1 MLALTDFLSM
11 LLENLLSIAYAC
23 VMGGL
28 TWSLLLLGSWTL
40 RTQRAE
46 TLARG
51 SMALLRWGA
60 LGMAAL
66 QLAKLATHAWLLAET
81 FQRSPFPAYFYTLQ
95 CQAGL
100 SRAVLAGGVA
110 AAGLWL
116 ERRPGAPL
124 AWCVTAGLA
133 MLLGASGA
141 WLSHAVGRHED
152 RPFLMTL
159 TAMHQLGV
167 AVWLGGIIQLGMLW
181 RLVRRQ
187 PDVKTLWPLLLRRFA
202 WIGGPATL
210 AIIATAIPL
219 ARSYIGTWQGLIGTD
234 YGAMVLIKITL
245 LGGALGFASLNFYAA
260 RTRHAGA
267 STRRLFQRV
276 PYYVEVETLLLIA
289 TLAAAVSLATQ
300 PPAIDVSDQYAT
312 WAELSEVFQPKVP
325 RLTSPSYAE
334 AVAAFSTRVSTGEGV
349 TAGVGTY
356 WSDYNHNVSGLFIVT
371 MALLGLASQ
380 ARRFPWA
387 RHWPLGF
394 IALGVFIV
402 LRSDA
407 ENSWPFGD
415 TGFWEGLLSSDEI
428 LLHRLGALIA
438 CALGL
443 IEWRVRANGR
453 RDTPLAYVIPLLC
466 AMGGLLLLGHI
477 HAGFQLKEEFLI
489 QMTHNAIG
497 LLAVIMACGRW
508 LELRLT
514 PPAGRLG
521 GAVFMS
527 ALLVVGLILLF
538 YRETPVSSG

>member
-1 MLALTDFLSM
+1 MLALTNFLSM
-11 LLENLLSIAYAC
+11 LLENLLFIAYAC

-28 TWSLLLLGSWTL
+28 TWSLLLLGSW
-40 RTQRAE
+40 RHHVPAE
-46 TLARG
+46 SGLA
-51 SMALLRWGA
+51 SHSLALMRWGA
-60 LGMAAL
+60 LAMAVV

-81 FQRSPFPAYFYTLQ
+81 FQRSPFPAYFSTLQ

-124 AWCVTAGLA
+124 PWCVIGGLA

-152 RPFLMTL
+152 RLFLMTL
-159 TAMHQLGV
+159 TGLHQLGV
-167 AVWLGGIIQLGMLW
+167 AVWLGGIMQLVRLW
-181 RLVRRQ
+181 RRIRHQTNLK
-187 PDVKTLWPLLLRRFA
+187 PLWPVLVKRFA
-202 WIGGPATL
+202 WVGGPATL
-210 AIIATAIPL
+210 GIIATGVLL

-234 YGAMVLIKITL
+234 YGAMVLIKVVL
-245 LGGALGFASLNFYAA
+245 LAAVLCFAGLNFCAA
-260 RTRHAGA
+260 RTHRASAGA
-267 STRRLFQRV
+267 GGVFQRV
-276 PYYVEVETLLLIA
+276 PYYVEVETLLLTAI
-289 TLAAAVSLATQ
+289 LVAAVSLSTQ

-312 WAELSEVFQPKVP
+312 WAEVSEVFQPKVP

-334 AVAAFSTRVSTGEGV
+334 AIAAFSSRVSTSEGV

-356 WSDYNHNVSGLFIVT
+356 WSDYNHNVSGLFVVI
-371 MALLGLASQ
+371 MAILGLASQ
-380 ARRFPWA
+380 TRRAPWA

-407 ENSWPFGD
+407 EDSWPFGRM
-415 TGFWEGLLSSDEI
+415 GFWEGLLSSDEI
-428 LLHRLGALIA
+428 LLHRLGAVTA
-438 CALGL
+438 CVLGL
-443 IEWRVRANGR
+443 IEWRARVNGR

-466 AMGGLLLLGHI
+466 AMGGLLLIGHM

-514 PPAGRLG
+514 PPAGRLV

-527 ALLVVGLILLF
+527 ALLVVGLLLLF
-538 YRETPVSSG
+538 YRETPIP